1 MRVIVTGGTG
11 FVGPA
16 VAARLQRKGHDVVIF
31 TRDAS
36 RSRDHVHPDVKV
48 VSWAEGAPLW
58 EGLVDGAGAIV
69 NLAGE
74 TVAQRWTA
82 SAKARIR
89 ESRVAAL
96 DRLLSAVAKAK
107 EKPKALVSASAIGI
121 YGPHGD
127 EDVTESSPA
136 ASDFLAEVCLAWEAA
151 ADRFA
156 SHGLRVAKLR
166 IGMVLGAEGGALAK
180 MLPPFRLG
188 LGGPLGS
195 GEQWIS
201 WVHRDDLADLF
212 AFAVEGEKVSGVVN
226 ATAPSPIRMR
236 DFAKALGK
244 ALRRPVIAP
253 AVPAFVLKAAL
264 GEMSTV
270 VLDGARVLPKR
281 AQELGFAFRHA
292 DAAAALAEL
301 LG

>member
-11 FVGPA
+11 FVGPT
-16 VAARLQRKGHDVVIF
+16 VAARLQRRGHDVVVF

-36 RSRDHVHPDVKV
+36 RSRDHVHPNVKV
-48 VSWAEGAPLW
+48 VSWADGAPLW

-74 TVAQRWTA
+74 SVAQRWTA
-82 SAKARIR
+82 AAKARIR
-89 ESRVAAL
+89 ESRLGAL
-96 DRLLSAVAKAK
+96 ERLRSAVEKAK
-107 EKPKALVSASAIGI
+107 EKPRALVSASAVGL
-121 YGPHGD
+121 YGPHGE
-127 EDVTESSPA
+127 EDVTEASPA
-136 ASDFLAEVCLAWEAA
+136 GNGFLAETCVAWEAA

-166 IGMVLGAEGGALAK
+166 IGMVLGADGGALAK
-180 MLPPFRLG
+180 MLPPFRAG
-188 LGGPLGS
+188 LGAPLGS
-195 GEQWIS
+195 GAQWIS
-201 WVHRDDLADLF
+201 WIHRDDLADLF
-212 AFAVEGEKVSGVVN
+212 VFAVENESVAGVLN
-226 ATAPSPIRMR
+226 ATAPNPIRMR

-253 AVPAFVLKAAL
+253 AVPAFALKAVL
-264 GEMSTV
+264 GEMSTA

-281 AQELGFAFRHA
+281 TEELGFAFRHG